1 MNNKMSVENYN
12 LIVETIE
19 MMKLFKLKK
28 PKYLVVKS
36 RISYFIIASLF
47 ILSSI
52 LNIGSLGKHYE
63 YYIFTII
70 VTIFL
75 MSTIKY
81 HEYKYKTDKIV
92 ELYAYVTDIKYE
104 KISGLGNVLNNGL
117 DVSFN
122 ILNKIIPKRFRQ
134 RFRHETSEN
143 KNLFVKLYV
152 IDGIFEGELIT
163 IYDKNN
169 TLKNDDI
176 IRIYIDRDVKL
187 SYIKG
192 ENMLLGFYDLEKI

>member
-63 YYIFTII
+63 YYIFTMI

-104 KISGLGNVLNNGL
+104 KISGLGNVLNNGI

-122 ILNKIIPKRFRQ
+122 ILNKIIPK

-187 SYIKG
+187 SNIKG